1 MIKVKKNKLYLITGA
16 SGFLGHKLVERV
28 LNLGAKVRVVSR
40 NEGKL
45 LELKEKFP
53 SIEYITGDISE
64 YSVCHMSMKDV
75 SGVFH
80 LAAFK
85 HVGLAEVQAKECIKS
100 NVVGSLHILDISLQ
114 SPQCEFIL
122 GVSTDKAA
130 QVAGVYGA
138 TKFLMESLFQNYEKM
153 NDKCKYRLVRYGNVL
168 YSTGSVL
175 CKWKALLEK
184 QQDIII
190 TDPKATRFYWTVNQA
205 IELIFNCLENA
216 TSSKPFIPGMKAIS
230 LENLAKAMQ
239 MKYGQWT
246 FDKFTP
252 EDQPI
257 ESFCLSQI
265 KQIGLQKG
273 ENLHEKILEDGP
285 DSSQCEQYTLEEIY
299 ELI

>member
-1 MIKVKKNKLYLITGA
+1 MIQIEPGKLYLITGI
-16 SGFLGHKLVERV
+16 SGFLGER
-28 LNLGAKVRVVSR
+28 LAKRLLEQGAKVRGVSR

-45 LELKEKFP
+45 IELKEKYP
-53 SIEYITGDISE
+53 SVEYITGDVSE
-64 YSVCHMSMKDV
+64 YSVCYMAMKDV

-100 NVVGSLHILDISLQ
+100 NVVGSLNVLDISLQ
-114 SPQCEFIL
+114 SPQCEFVI

-175 CKWKALLEK
+175 CKWKKALQEGK
-184 QQDIII
+184 EVII
-190 TDPKATRFYWTVNQA
+190 TDPKATRFYWTVDQA

-216 TSSKPFIPGMKAIS
+216 TDSKPFVPGMKSVS
-230 LENLAKAMQ
+230 LEDLLTAMT
-239 MKYGQWT
+239 MKYAVWT
-246 FDKFTP
+246 FKNSSDISEP
-252 EDQPI
+252 
-257 ESFCLSQI
+257 LSEVRY
-265 KQIGLQKG
+265 IGLQKG

-285 DSSQCEQYTLEEIY
+285 DSSQVERYTMKEIM